1 MFNINEKYI
10 NSGRIVLTIGRIEH
24 LQLFELFKHASET
37 LFNLTLDGMQI
48 LVICEFFK
56 SDDN

>member
-1 MFNINEKYI
+1 MKSISILEY
-10 NSGRIVLTIGRIEH
+10 STQIGRIEH